1 MTSDDQNATRV
12 YRNIREYCEIYNI
25 PEENLL
31 DILEDQKVL
40 PMIRGEATEYLGAA
54 VLRQALDLRDWTVD
68 KLNLNP
74 QPSGTY
80 DEDVSVTHRRTGKRL
95 KAETKNAVRG
105 GFSTGT
111 RMTPTPHFRVK
122 CHKSR
127 SHMGRE
133 TNDRYLV
140 GDFDLLLCNVSN
152 SIFRKKALDCGL
164 PLIENPGAVE
174 WLKKH
179 YDVSTDDELRR
190 CTYDDW
196 RVCLPR
202 TIADAAGVIPRT
214 PRVLMADDP
223 NRFNLD
229 HLAANLRTL
238 INGG

>member
-1 MTSDDQNATRV
+1 MRAKGV
-12 YRNIREYCEIYNI
+12 YRNIREYCETYNI
-25 PEENLL
+25 PEDNLV

-40 PMIRGEATEYLGAA
+40 PKIRGKATEYIGAA
-54 VLRQALDLRDWTVD
+54 VLRQALDLREWSVD

-74 QPSGTY
+74 QPGGTY
-80 DEDVSVTHRRTGKRL
+80 DEDVSITYRRTGDRL

-111 RMTPTPHFRVK
+111 RMTPTPHFSVK

-127 SHMGRE
+127 SHMGRA

-140 GDFDLLLCNVSN
+140 GDFDVLLCNVSN
-152 SIFRKKALDCGL
+152 SIFRGKTLDRGLSLIKK
-164 PLIENPGAVE
+164 PGAVE
-174 WLKKH
+174 WLKNY

-196 RVCLPR
+196 RVCLPV
-202 TIADAAGVIPRT
+202 TIADAAGVIPRI
-214 PRVLMADDP
+214 PRVLMVDDP
-223 NRFNLD
+223 NWFSLD